1 MYVNAISFYRFG
13 RLSRRLRLLPLQR
26 IAEALN
32 LVAFSASIP
41 ARAEIGEGTV
51 CEHRGIG
58 VVVHPGAVIGRRCRI
73 LPHAVVGGR
82 GGDGRTGAPRI
93 GDDVLIGTG
102 AKILGPVQ
110 VGDGAR
116 VGANAVVIEDV
127 PAGATAVGI
136 PARVTAVAGQ

>member
-13 RLSRRLRLLPLQR
+13 RFSRRRGLLPLQR

-32 LVAFSASIP
+32 ILAFSASIP

-110 VGDGAR
+110 VGDGAK
-116 VGANAVVIEDV
+116 VGANAVVLEDV

-136 PARVTAVAGQ
+136 PARVTAVAGK

>member
-1 MYVNAISFYRFG
+1 VYVNAISLYRFG
-13 RLSRRLRLLPLQR
+13 RLSRRYKLVPLQR
-26 IAEALN
+26 LAEAMN
-32 LVAFSASIP
+32 ILVFSASIA
-41 ARAEIGEGTV
+41 ARAEIGDGTV

-73 LPHAVVGGR
+73 LPHVVVGGR
-82 GGDGRTGAPRI
+82 GGDGRTGAPQI

-102 AKILGPVQ
+102 AKILGPVTI
-110 VGDGAR
+110 GDGAR

-136 PARVTAVAGQ
+136 PASVLADA

>member
-13 RLSRRLRLLPLQR
+13 RLSRRYKLVPLQR
-26 IAEALN
+26 LAEAMNIL
-32 LVAFSASIP
+32 AFSASIP
-41 ARAEIGEGTV
+41 ARAEIGDGTV

-58 VVVHPGAVIGRRCRI
+58 VVIHPGAVIGRRCRI
-73 LPHAVVGGR
+73 LPHVVVGGR
-82 GGDGRTGAPRI
+82 GGDGRTGAPQI

-102 AKILGPVQ
+102 AKILGPVTI
-110 VGDGAR
+110 GDGAR

-136 PARVTAVAGQ
+136 PASVLVDA

>member
-13 RLSRRLRLLPLQR
+13 RFSRRLGLLPLQR

-32 LVAFSASIP
+32 ILAFSASIP

-110 VGDGAR
+110 VGDGAK
-116 VGANAVVIEDV
+116 VGANAVVLEDV

-136 PARVTAVAGQ
+136 PARVTAVAGK

>member
-1 MYVNAISFYRFG
+1 VYVNAISLYRVG
-13 RLSRRLRLLPLQR
+13 RLSRRYKLLPLQR
-26 IAEALN
+26 LAEAMNIL
-32 LVAFSASIP
+32 AFSASIP
-41 ARAEIGEGTV
+41 ARAEIGDGTV

-73 LPHAVVGGR
+73 LPHVVVGGR
-82 GGDGRTGAPRI
+82 GGEGRTGAPQI

-102 AKILGPVQ
+102 AKILGAVTI
-110 VGDGAR
+110 GDGAR

-136 PARVTAVAGQ
+136 PASVLVDS

>member
-13 RLSRRLRLLPLQR
+13 RFSRRLRLVPLQR
-26 IAEALN
+26 IAEAMN
-32 LVAFSASIP
+32 LLAFSASIP

-93 GDDVLIGTG
+93 GDDVMIGTG

-136 PARVTAVAGQ
+136 PARVTAVTGE

>member
-13 RLSRRLRLLPLQR
+13 RWSRRLRLVPLQR

-32 LVAFSASIP
+32 LLAFSASIP

-58 VVVHPGAVIGRRCRI
+58 VVVHPGAVIGQRCRI

-82 GGDGRTGAPRI
+82 GGEGRTGAPQI

-102 AKILGPVQ
+102 AKILGPVH

-116 VGANAVVIEDV
+116 VGANAVVIKDV

-136 PARVTAVAGQ
+136 PARVTAVPGE